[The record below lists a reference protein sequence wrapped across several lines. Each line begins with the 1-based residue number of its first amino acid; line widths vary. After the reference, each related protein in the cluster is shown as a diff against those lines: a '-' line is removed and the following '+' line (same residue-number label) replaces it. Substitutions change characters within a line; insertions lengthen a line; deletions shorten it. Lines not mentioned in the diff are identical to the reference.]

1 MIKEII
7 LAATQEKNVLNYS
20 PRDLYDVND
29 NNETSVFFS
38 GVSVETVRDR
48 DVLQRVNDPEICTLH
63 WSFLSADAT
72 NTIFLPADFLG
83 NTSVT
88 SLSLSM
94 EVFSKRPSL
103 VIDPLALRSSQN
115 SLTEFSVSKFDF
127 GLQTDFNF
135 LNGINNLEELWISK
149 ITNFTAFQYLPPLPS
164 LQKLTVTSCPSELN
178 EIPFPDLSPSN

>member
-20 PRDLYDVND
+20 PRDLYVND

-72 NTIFLPADFLG
+72 NTIFLPFDFLD

-88 SLSLSM
+88 GGTFIDSDSVNYPNLA
-94 EVFSKRPSL
+94 
-103 VIDPLALRSSQN
+103 IDPLAFRSSQN
-115 SLTEFSVSKFDF
+115 SLSFHSLTLVFRK
-127 GLQTDFNF
+127 
-135 LNGINNLEELWISK
+135 IS
-149 ITNFTAFQYLPPLPS
+149 
-164 LQKLTVTSCPSELN
+164 TS
-178 EIPFPDLSPSN
+178 

>member
-1 MIKEII
+1 MKSPSPAKVFRLKLSETYSSTSTHQYRFEFYP
-7 LAATQEKNVLNYS
+7 LA
-20 PRDLYDVND
+20 DD
-29 NNETSVFFS
+29 
-38 GVSVETVRDR
+38 
-48 DVLQRVNDPEICTLH
+48 
-63 WSFLSADAT
+63 T

-115 SLTEFSVSKFDF
+115 SLTEFSVSKFDI

-149 ITNFTAFQYLPPLPS
+149 ITNFTAFQYLPPLPL

-178 EIPFPDLSPSN
+178 EIPFPDLSLSN

>member
-1 MIKEII
+1 MCFSIEISLI
-7 LAATQEKNVLNYS
+7 I
-20 PRDLYDVND
+20 
-29 NNETSVFFS
+29 
-38 GVSVETVRDR
+38 VSVVGRRRQHINRQRHTRKMRPNLFPVFLFFRILWNLR
-48 DVLQRVNDPEICTLH
+48 HLQRCFGWNCPRRIPAH
-63 WSFLSADAT
+63 QRI

-94 EVFSKRPSL
+94 DVFSKRPSL

-164 LQKLTVTSCPSELN
+164 LQKLTVTSCPSELD
-178 EIPFPDLSPSN
+178 EIPFPDLSLSN